1 MNEKPDEPMSRLSM
15 MLAARQKLSKGLA
28 SHLASVST
36 SALSILR
43 LVLNLI
49 VTVAA
54 FGTIVIAVVRS
65 PMPAALFIEN
75 GPWEW
80 IQFSL
85 FAVSGAVFFVNARR
99 NEIYAHLLKLCG
111 LLALFAAVRELDH
124 FLEELVFK
132 GAYEV
137 IDGVILALFVYL
149 VWIHRLTLTKTLA
162 SFTKTAP
169 FYFFVAAVLVVAY
182 GEIIG
187 QAELWK
193 ALMGDHYVRPVKR
206 AAEELAEF
214 MGYLLLFF
222 GAVETCFLNDAHPY
236 HPSPRVGEDRILR

>member
-1 MNEKPDEPMSRLSM
+1 MLRLSM
-15 MLAARQKLSKGLA
+15 MLAARQRLSEGLA
-28 SHLASVST
+28 SNLASVST

-43 LVLNLI
+43 LVLYLI

-54 FGTIVIAVVRS
+54 FGTIVIAAVGS
-65 PMPAALFIEN
+65 PMPAALFEEN

-80 IQFSL
+80 VEFSL
-85 FAVSGAVFFVNARR
+85 FAASGALFFVNARR
-99 NEIYAHLLKLCG
+99 NEIYTHILKLCG

-124 FLEELVFK
+124 FLDELVFE
-132 GAYEV
+132 GAYKV

-187 QAELWK
+187 QAELWQ
-193 ALMGDHYVRPVKR
+193 ALMGDGYVRPVKR

-222 GAVETCFLNDAHPY
+222 GAVETCFLKAHD
-236 HPSPRVGEDRILR
+236 SAVAGSARVARYIRSTRHRQS